1 MTTSRNN
8 SEIEIIEHAFHNAF
22 LNSYYI
28 ITGRK
33 TIEDICK
40 ESPKKNMYF
49 LEDPAAMEI
58 TIELLEELIVHF
70 EHLEEYEKCQELL
83 VIKNDIKIDSI
94 ENIKILKRRK

>member
-1 MTTSRNN
+1 
-8 SEIEIIEHAFHNAF
+8 
-22 LNSYYI
+22 
-28 ITGRK
+28 
-33 TIEDICK
+33 
-40 ESPKKNMYF
+40 MYF
-49 LEDPAAMEI
+49 LVDPAAMEI